1 VATFSTF
8 VALFS
13 HVLAGGALP
22 GMLGIAVPLVFSTVA
37 SVLLAG
43 RRLSL
48 TRLTISVA
56 ISQFLFHTLFV
67 LGASGGSAS
76 VAPMAPGHVMGG
88 AGMGGAVMIIDASG
102 SPAMT
107 VGAHDG
113 PWMWVAHVV
122 AGLITITAL
131 HLSETIATRLADGK
145 RFVLSLLQ
153 PVIPT
158 LSLRPID
165 LTLVAIG
172 FREALPLPLGV
183 YPSTVSRRGP
193 PALVFP

>member
-22 GMLGIAVPLVFSTVA
+22 GVLGIAIPLVFSTVA

-67 LGASGGSAS
+67 LGASGSAAS

-88 AGMGGAVMIIDASG
+88 AAMIIDASG
-102 SPAMT
+102 STAMP
-107 VGAHDG
+107 VGTHDG
-113 PWMWVAHVV
+113 PWMWVAHIV
-122 AGLITITAL
+122 AGLITVTAL
-131 HLSETIATRLADGK
+131 HLSETIVTRLADGK

-153 PVIPT
+153 PVIPPV
-158 LSLRPID
+158 SLRPVA
-165 LTLVAIG
+165 LALVRIG
-172 FREALPLPLGV
+172 FRETLPVPLGV